1 MHRRHIPF
9 SRKVK
14 HSGAKNGPS
23 ALRKTQSGGLS
34 ALLCLRLHASRLKI
48 ARAQVCRSF
57 VLLCLLDGLQKVLR
71 AGVTHRRF
79 ERTDLHE
86 GSPRN
91 LCDCFRAGRLA
102 LPQRALFLA
111 LLLLVRQAPLLHG
124 RMETSVAVSTA
135 RSAAFRQ
142 PTAGGQIA
150 RKTSAAVFRFGRSVA
165 RLLQLR
171 ALHDLLPLRHQR
183 VRLLPLPLRPTLR
196 ERQDHRLHPH
206 SLSRE
211 GIGQELRRPIHQR
224 PLRVARVPVWLH
236 AQHHHV
242 GVGYGN
248 GTSSFASAVRYFS
261 RVSQLGSRQKFGLIW
276 GIWSPRKPSQDWTVA
291 ARRP

>member
-1 MHRRHIPF
+1 MLHLRHIPF

-14 HSGAKNGPS
+14 HSGAKNGPG

-102 LPQRALFLA
+102 LPQRALFLD

-150 RKTSAAVFRFGRSVA
+150 RKTSAAVFRFGPRSVA

-206 SLSRE
+206 SLSCE

-224 PLRVARVPVWLH
+224 PLRVARVSLASCSPPPCWRGLR
-236 AQHHHV
+236 
-242 GVGYGN
+242 Y
-248 GTSSFASAVRYFS
+248 GTSPRASRPRCVTFRAS
-261 RVSQLGSRQKFGLIW
+261 SENWGRVKKWLDLGDLV
-276 GIWSPRKPSQDWTVA
+276 PPP
-291 ARRP
+291 ARPARTGP